1 MTGSHLSCQ
10 SGGVHDSNSVPGAS
24 KYKLRNSCSLPG
36 GTVAFGCSCERLRKA
51 DNTTSAGKKKE
62 EAKTMEPHTGLIKK
76 SLKIK

>member
-62 EAKTMEPHTGLIKK
+62 EAKTMEPHTGLVKNH
-76 SLKIK
+76 